1 MGHLGE
7 NNEKS
12 ETEGWLW
19 KHLLSYTNILFLPAP
34 HFINSLSCSKIDLL
48 LLWLGKTPPKSVIC
62 WNRPFI
68 FYLFLIIWKIN
79 YLENCFNQYHFH
91 LLWMIIWSRHPPPF
105 CPLIGCMGIWSLWM
119 SVAWVS
125 GQNETISLWM
135 PFRVLKQK
143 VVIYTWKPSAYR
155 QEQLLN

>member
-19 KHLLSYTNILFLPAP
+19 KHLLSYTNILFLPSP

-68 FYLFLIIWKIN
+68 FLFIFN
-79 YLENCFNQYHFH
+79 YLKNKLFRKLFQPVSFPSSLNDYLE
-91 LLWMIIWSRHPPPF
+91 PPPPPLSVPWLAAWEF
-105 CPLIGCMGIWSLWM
+105 GVCECLLPEFQGRMRLFPFECPLGFWSKRW
-119 SVAWVS
+119 
-125 GQNETISLWM
+125 
-135 PFRVLKQK
+135 
-143 VVIYTWKPSAYR
+143 
-155 QEQLLN
+155 